1 MEEFVVDYM
10 CKRKGVLRVKSTVWW
25 DSYVKHTAVANIKPL
40 MTLVFFSFIDCS
52 PVESLNDHLRIIFP
66 KHHRSL
72 QIEDKHCV
80 LSTDCFVWWYYYY
93 EHGHTRSAPVNSIA
107 YLFHVITESTSHSAD
122 HQGLTEARLLANL
135 IQHTGIDSELGRTEN
150 KWTDWGFTGL
160 NWIMYF
166 SASCG
171 NIRFSTF
178 TAIWWWS

>member
-25 DSYVKHTAVANIKPL
+25 DSYVKHTAVSNIKPL

-93 EHGHTRSAPVNSIA
+93 EHGHTFSSCKLDSLFIPCNNWKHEPQCRSSGPYRGEVISKSHTAHGDRLRTRKDRKQVDRLRLHWIELN
-107 YLFHVITESTSHSAD
+107 HV
-122 HQGLTEARLLANL
+122 
-135 IQHTGIDSELGRTEN
+135 
-150 KWTDWGFTGL
+150 F
-160 NWIMYF
+160 
-166 SASCG
+166 
-171 NIRFSTF
+171 
-178 TAIWWWS
+178 